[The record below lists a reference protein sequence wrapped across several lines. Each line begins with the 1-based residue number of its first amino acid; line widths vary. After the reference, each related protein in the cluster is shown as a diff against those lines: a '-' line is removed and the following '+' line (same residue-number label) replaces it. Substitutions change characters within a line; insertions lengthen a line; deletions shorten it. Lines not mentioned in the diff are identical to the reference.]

1 MTETATVT
9 KITFEDRDQD
19 FLEWYV
25 RNGIVIDC
33 QPFQGFVW
41 VGATIHKALKVG
53 QKPMVSVL
61 CNPNEKS
68 QLNYKIVKLE
78 VLSAEEAIEVEGY
91 GRKWAASADIKP
103 EVLGL

>member
-1 MTETATVT
+1 MTEKATVT
-9 KITFEDRDQD
+9 KITLEDCGQD

-41 VGATIHKALKVG
+41 VGASIHNTLKVG

-61 CNPNEKS
+61 CNPDEKS
-68 QLNYKIVKLE
+68 KLNYKIEKLE
-78 VLSAEEAIEVEGY
+78 VLSAEEATEVEGY
-91 GRKWAASADIKP
+91 GRKWAESGNIKP
-103 EVLGL
+103 ELLGL